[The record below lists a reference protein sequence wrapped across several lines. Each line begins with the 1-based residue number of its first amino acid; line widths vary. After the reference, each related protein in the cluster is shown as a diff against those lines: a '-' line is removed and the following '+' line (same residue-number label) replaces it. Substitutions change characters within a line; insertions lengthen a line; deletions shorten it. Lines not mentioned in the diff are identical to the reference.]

1 MSISPPILER
11 DDRNNILLLWCLCES
26 QVTMLHRLAVL
37 VVRMF
42 IVEETGKQHF
52 AVVKPNFAW
61 KDMRQLELFTEKR
74 IAEAFERLESSEVE
88 LLVINRFRLY
98 DRRDLRPREKIS
110 RSDTSTSSEHIE
122 PSSESSDSIPSPR
135 LSTQDRI
142 AERFLHHLEVGNWSR
157 RTLETIELEKIQQ
170 ELKRQEQTG
179 SVQCRI
185 EAMQIINQRF
195 QNLTE
200 LLDVAIDGQTC
211 LTQLKRLLWAQSDS
225 IPELWSDSDD
235 AEEGKAVFR
244 RIINRQMALR
254 RAVELLEE
262 LSKRLLHEGLPA
274 VFSLITHDGDDDQ
287 DSRAEAPLP
296 VASSKEQWQLFH
308 L

>member
-1 MSISPPILER
+1 MSISPSILER

-61 KDMRQLELFTEKR
+61 EDMRQLELFTEKR

-98 DRRDLRPREKIS
+98 DRRDLRPRGKIS
-110 RSDTSTSSEHIE
+110 RNDTSTSSEQIE

-135 LSTQDRI
+135 LSTQDRV

-170 ELKRQEQTG
+170 ELKRQEQSG

-211 LTQLKRLLWAQSDS
+211 LTQLQRLLWAQSDS
-225 IPELWSDSDD
+225 TPEIWSDGDD

-287 DSRAEAPLP
+287 DSTAEAPLP